1 MKKLGKERQKSFWK
15 SCSFLFLNE
24 EIQSEKMQNNI
35 LPAFLLALHVVATED
50 ELDKSLINSG

>member
-1 MKKLGKERQKSFWK
+1 
-15 SCSFLFLNE
+15 
-24 EIQSEKMQNNI
+24 MQNNI